1 MLLGFTEFTKIYL
14 QIKDNPWPY
23 VNLVKL
29 AQNMGMADGAVI
41 ELLRIPNGH
50 LPWVRLEYDRLTTKL
65 SSLKAEIHNSV
76 RIYQDFCDKN
86 LDMNK
91 RINELQVTINESETK
106 KVELQ
111 NTVTGLKQQL
121 SELQDANTENDNLY
135 DENGMSHCSPVSSLP
150 DDSDHQYPSW
160 QCKSTKALIG
170 F

>member
-29 AQNMGMADGAVI
+29 AQNMGMADAEVI
-41 ELLRIPNGH
+41 ELLRIANGR
-50 LPWVRLEYDRLTTKL
+50 LPWVRLEYDRLTAKL

-121 SELQDANTENDNLY
+121 SELQDGNTDNDNLY
-135 DENGMSHCSPVSSLP
+135 DENGNIT
-150 DDSDHQYPSW
+150 SDI
-160 QCKSTKALIG
+160 L
-170 F
+170 